1 MRYANFLLDFCIKY
15 GFIRNYSL
23 LFIIFVP
30 QIYLAM
36 QNIKPRQSA
45 LLEIVGKETIF
56 SQEELIAKMSA
67 RGIVTTQAT
76 LSRDLKALHIRK
88 FPGEG
93 YRLTQTVTREA
104 ASPSVVN
111 GIIRLEISF
120 PLAVIRT
127 QEGYAAAV
135 ATYLDQHPTDS
146 ILGTLAGDDTVL
158 LGLRQGYTPKQV
170 LAALEQCM
178 PGICSRATY
187 PSSER

>member
-1 MRYANFLLDFCIKY
+1 MHE
-15 GFIRNYSL
+15 YSF

-30 QIYLAM
+30 IKDETM
-36 QNIKPRQSA
+36 QNIKSRQAA
-45 LLEIVGKETIF
+45 LLEIVGTENVF
-56 SQEELIAKMSA
+56 SQEELIEKMNQ

-76 LSRDLKALHIRK
+76 LSRDLKALNIRK
-88 FPGEG
+88 LAGEG
-93 YRLTQTVTREA
+93 YKLSLAARP

-111 GIIRLEISF
+111 GIIRVEISF

-158 LGLRQGYTPKQV
+158 LGLRQGYTPDQV
-170 LAALEQCM
+170 IAALEKCM
-178 PGICSRATY
+178 PGIIDRVTY
-187 PSSER
+187 PTVN

>member
-1 MRYANFLLDFCIKY
+1 MQE
-15 GFIRNYSL
+15 
-23 LFIIFVP
+23 P
-30 QIYLAM
+30 TM
-36 QNIKPRQSA
+36 QNIKSRQAA
-45 LLEIVGKETIF
+45 LLEIVGQENIF
-56 SQEELIAKMSA
+56 SQEELIEKMSR
-67 RGIVTTQAT
+67 RGIATTQAT
-76 LSRDLKALHIRK
+76 LSRDLKALRIRK
-88 FPGEG
+88 LPGEG
-93 YRLTQTVTREA
+93 YRLPQTLIREA

-146 ILGTLAGDDTVL
+146 VLGTLAGDDTVL

-178 PGICSRATY
+178 PGILSRATS
-187 PSSER
+187 PAGE

>member
-1 MRYANFLLDFCIKY
+1 
-15 GFIRNYSL
+15 
-23 LFIIFVP
+23 
-30 QIYLAM
+30 M
-36 QNIKPRQSA
+36 QNIKSRQQA
-45 LLEIVGKETIF
+45 LLEIVGNETLF
-56 SQEELIAKMSA
+56 SQEELIERMSA
-67 RGIVTTQAT
+67 RGIATTQAT

-88 FPGEG
+88 LPGEG
-93 YRLTQTVTREA
+93 YRLPQTVTREA

-146 ILGTLAGDDTVL
+146 ILGTLAGDDTVI

-178 PGICSRATY
+178 PGILSRATY
-187 PSSER
+187 PTLG